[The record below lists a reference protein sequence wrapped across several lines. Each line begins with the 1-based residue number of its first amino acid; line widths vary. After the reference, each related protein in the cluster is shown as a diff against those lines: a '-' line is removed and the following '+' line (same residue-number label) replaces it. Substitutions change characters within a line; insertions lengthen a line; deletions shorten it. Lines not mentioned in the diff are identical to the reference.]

1 MKTERVARKLKVGE
15 WVEVKSAAEII
26 ATLDPTGCLDGLPFM
41 PEMLQFC
48 GRRFKVYKSAHKTC
62 DTIKDYVIRRMDAT
76 VHLGELRCD
85 GSGHEG
91 CQAGCLLY
99 WKTAWL
105 SPVAPPEGES
115 PAPGEG
121 AGVAQ
126 SPAWA
131 ALVPTTRVRDQDPVA
146 EPRYR
151 CQATEVLAATRE
163 VRRRER
169 WNPRFYFEDVTSGNV
184 SLGTFFRYGL
194 LAVLNAF
201 VARWWN
207 RRLTHVRGAV
217 VSKTPT
223 VALDLQPGELVQV
236 RSKREIEQTIDA
248 NKKNRGL
255 FFDVEMLPYCENG
268 TFSVRSRV
276 DRIIDEKTGRLI
288 KLPNPCLILDG
299 ATCSGLHSA
308 SRMFCP
314 RHVYPFWR
322 EIWLKRV
329 PDGPDV
335 RPPEA
340 RG

>member
-1 MKTERVARKLKVGE
+1 MNIERAPGKLKVGE
-15 WVEVKSAAEII
+15 WVEVKSAADIL
-26 ATLDPTGCLDGLPFM
+26 ATLDSTGRLDGLPFM
-41 PEMLQFC
+41 PEMAQFC

-76 VHLGELRCD
+76 VHLEELRCD

-91 CQAGCLLY
+91 CQAGCLIY
-99 WKTAWL
+99 WKEAWL
-105 SPVAPPEGES
+105 SRVGPPEGSRTTDETAD
-115 PAPGEG
+115 PP
-121 AGVAQ
+121 Q

-131 ALVPTTRVRDQDPVA
+131 ELMATTRVESEEPTA
-146 EPRYR
+146 EVRYR

-169 WNPRFYFEDVTSGNV
+169 WDPRFYVEDLKSGNV
-184 SLGTFFRYGL
+184 PPATFLRYGL

-207 RRLTHVRGAV
+207 RRLPHLRGALA
-217 VSKTPT
+217 SKTPT

-236 RSKREIEQTIDA
+236 RSKREIEQTLDA

-255 FFDVEMLPYCENG
+255 FFDVEMLPYCESG
-268 TFSVRSRV
+268 TFRVRSRV
-276 DRIIDEKTGRLI
+276 ERIIDEKTGRLI
-288 KLPNPCLILDG
+288 TLPNPCLTLEG

-314 RHVYPFWR
+314 RHLYPFWR
-322 EIWLKRV
+322 EIWLKRASE
-329 PDGPDV
+329 
-335 RPPEA
+335 PEV
-340 RG
+340 